1 MIVKVWCSPSVLGT
15 TWSSWYVDSWFYL
28 LINWQSKADD
38 LWKRIGWNY
47 INDQQVFSDI
57 RFAHDIFMFDIK
69 RGNLNGFT
77 QMIQLL
83 WRVLAALTSS
93 IIKRIVCC
101 LSNLPIVSKNNQQ
114 IHSAKNTIVKKKELS
129 LLKYFVT
136 QGRLAMTCN
145 IVCKFTG
152 FEVT

>member
-1 MIVKVWCSPSVLGT
+1 
-15 TWSSWYVDSWFYL
+15 
-28 LINWQSKADD
+28 
-38 LWKRIGWNY
+38 
-47 INDQQVFSDI
+47 
-57 RFAHDIFMFDIK
+57 MFDIK